1 MPRVQVVPPVRNRLN
16 RLRSGVPLG
25 NLSPSQRIA
34 VKNARTDVRVL
45 MLAEKGS
52 RTMIA
57 LSQEDRRKVEAFIR
71 RGKAN
76 ARNITRAHVLLKST
90 EGWSI
95 ERIAETYGVSQA
107 TVSNV
112 RARFRAG
119 GVERVLK
126 DKVQQKRR
134 RVLAGADEAVLV
146 AVACSPVPEGH
157 DHWTVR
163 MLQAKLVE
171 MGVVESIG
179 RGTIHD
185 RLKKMNSSRGSGNTG
200 VSRKR

>member
-1 MPRVQVVPPVRNRLN
+1 MIELKAEERN
-16 RLRSGVPLG
+16 
-25 NLSPSQRIA
+25 
-34 VKNARTDVRVL
+34 
-45 MLAEKGS
+45 
-52 RTMIA
+52 
-57 LSQEDRRKVEAFIR
+57 KVETFIR

-76 ARNITRAHVLLKST
+76 ARNITRAHILLKSA

-95 ERIAETYGVSQA
+95 ERIAEAYGVSQA

-112 RARFRAG
+112 RARYREG
-119 GVERVLK
+119 GLERVLK
-126 DKVQQKRR
+126 DQVQHKRR
-134 RVLAGADEAVLV
+134 RALAGADEALLV
-146 AVACSPVPEGH
+146 AIACSPVPDGH

-171 MGVVESIG
+171 LGVVEQIG

-185 RLKKMNSSRGSGNTG
+185 RLKKMNLSRGNVSTG

>member
-1 MPRVQVVPPVRNRLN
+1 MIE
-16 RLRSGVPLG
+16 
-25 NLSPSQRIA
+25 LS
-34 VKNARTDVRVL
+34 
-45 MLAEKGS
+45 
-52 RTMIA
+52 
-57 LSQEDRRKVEAFIR
+57 EDERVEAERFIR

-76 ARNITRAHVLLKST
+76 ARNLTGAHILLKSA

-95 ERIAETYGVSQA
+95 ERIAEAYG
-107 TVSNV
+107 VSNV
-112 RARFRAG
+112 RARYRAG

-126 DKVQQKRR
+126 DKVQQNRR
-134 RVLAGADEAVLV
+134 RALAGADEAVLV
-146 AVACSPVPEGH
+146 AIACSPVPEGH

-171 MGVVESIG
+171 MGMVEHIG

-185 RLKKMNSSRGSGNTG
+185 RLKKMTSSRGNASNG

>member
-1 MPRVQVVPPVRNRLN
+1 MIELSEDERTRV
-16 RLRSGVPLG
+16 GG
-25 NLSPSQRIA
+25 
-34 VKNARTDVRVL
+34 
-45 MLAEKGS
+45 
-52 RTMIA
+52 
-57 LSQEDRRKVEAFIR
+57 FIR

-76 ARNITRAHVLLKST
+76 ARNITRAHILLKSA
-90 EGWSI
+90 EGWTI
-95 ERIAETYGVSQA
+95 ERIAATYGVSEA

-112 RARFRAG
+112 RARYREG
-119 GVERVLK
+119 GIERVLK

-134 RVLAGADEAVLV
+134 RALAGLEEAILV
-146 AVACSPVPEGH
+146 AIACSPVPEGH

-171 MGVVESIG
+171 MGVVEHIG

-185 RLKKMNSSRGSGNTG
+185 RLKKMTSSRGNVSNG